1 MRDVNKVRKVGVAV
15 ASCGSAREGG
25 EGEAGSMRKKK
36 GEGGE
41 FSRPFSRAR
50 FVPLPFSP

>member
-15 ASCGSAREGG
+15 ASRGSAREGG